1 MKCLSS
7 PQVDKRKRAIRI
19 KENKQKTNNKM
30 QYLIANIPVL
40 NINGLNAPTKDKDWP
55 WQ

>member
-1 MKCLSS
+1 
-7 PQVDKRKRAIRI
+7 
-19 KENKQKTNNKM
+19 M

-40 NINGLNAPTKDKDWP
+40 NLNINGLNASTKDKDWP